1 LLGREGA
8 VAIDVTPG
16 DDREPRPRGDA
27 LPHAERPWP
36 VVRSWTL
43 RAVVAPGPVD
53 FGEVLEARSSIRHLT
68 QAPLR
73 EVANLMAFATG
84 ARAVWG
90 CAPQR
95 SLRPAHSAG
104 AIHPVT
110 ALLVRVGPSPRIFR
124 LAPFE
129 ARLEL
134 LALEEKWRLVDLIAE
149 VRRIVPAAKAD
160 LLVLAADPARVRAV
174 YEREAALV
182 WRDAGAVMQTMHLCA
197 TALRLGFCPV
207 GIGGDDALAAVFG
220 EGHGL
225 LGAGVAAVG
234 RAQARGGE
242 GDP

>member
-1 LLGREGA
+1 MLGREGA

-90 CAPQR
+90 CAPW
-95 SLRPAHSAG
+95 
-104 AIHPVT
+104 
-110 ALLVRVGPSPRIFR
+110 
-124 LAPFE
+124 LAPG
-129 ARLEL
+129 R
-134 LALEEKWRLVDLIAE
+134 W
-149 VRRIVPAAKAD
+149 
-160 LLVLAADPARVRAV
+160 
-174 YEREAALV
+174 
-182 WRDAGAVMQTMHLCA
+182 
-197 TALRLGFCPV
+197 
-207 GIGGDDALAAVFG
+207 GGCT
-220 EGHGL
+220 
-225 LGAGVAAVG
+225 
-234 RAQARGGE
+234 
-242 GDP
+242 